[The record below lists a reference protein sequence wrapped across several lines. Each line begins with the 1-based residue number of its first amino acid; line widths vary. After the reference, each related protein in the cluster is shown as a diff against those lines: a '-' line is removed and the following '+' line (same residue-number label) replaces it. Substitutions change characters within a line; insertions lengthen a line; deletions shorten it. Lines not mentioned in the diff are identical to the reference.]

1 MSLANLLSTPDVPT
15 TADGFAGL
23 KSVLE
28 LTSLSRSTLYRE
40 IARGHFPKSHKLS
53 LGRVGWLRSEVEAW
67 MAARAAGGHL

>member
-1 MSLANLLSTPDVPT
+1 MSLVHQITTPNVPT

-40 IARGHFPKSHKLS
+40 IAGGRFPKPHKLS

-67 MAARAAGGHL
+67 MA